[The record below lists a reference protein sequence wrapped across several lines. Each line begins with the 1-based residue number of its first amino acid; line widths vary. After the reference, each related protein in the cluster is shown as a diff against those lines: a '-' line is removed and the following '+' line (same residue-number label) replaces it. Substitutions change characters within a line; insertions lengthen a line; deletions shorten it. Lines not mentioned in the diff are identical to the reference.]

1 MSDYEQQEQRILKI
15 FDNKKIPRVSD
26 RSLKTY
32 LKYLKSNLQ
41 MPCQLTGIED
51 FDWEE
56 FYVFGPGSKK
66 EYEQLKKSQ
75 PSYTDKYELIDFE
88 DEVDE
93 FYGVMVTV
101 KRLSDRK
108 KFELP
113 LADLEAT
120 EKKSS
125 NYQLLDDYSVWF
137 VNNR

>member
-1 MSDYEQQEQRILKI
+1 MSDYDEHTNRLLVI
-15 FDNKKIPRVSD
+15 FDSKKIPPVSD
-26 RSLKTY
+26 KSLKTY
-32 LKYLKSNLQ
+32 LKYLKSKIQ

-51 FDWEE
+51 FEWEE
-56 FYVFGPGSKK
+56 YYVFGPGSKK
-66 EYEQLKKSQ
+66 EYEQLKKTQ

-93 FYGVMVTV
+93 FYGVMVNV

-120 EKKSS
+120 NKKSDD
-125 NYQLLDDYSVWF
+125 YQLLDDYSVWF